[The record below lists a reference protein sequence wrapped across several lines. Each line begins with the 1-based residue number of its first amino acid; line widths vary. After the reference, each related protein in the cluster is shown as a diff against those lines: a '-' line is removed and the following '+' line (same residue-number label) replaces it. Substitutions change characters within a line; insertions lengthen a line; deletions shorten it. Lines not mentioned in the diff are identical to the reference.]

1 MTGLSAPRNDPA
13 AAAAPGLRPLNIR
26 PPLLTYVK
34 DLWKRRHFIRV
45 FAAAQ
50 TEATAT
56 GNYLGRFWFILSPIL
71 SAATYWFVFGVL
83 LGATKGIENFVAYLI
98 IGLFLYSFTAAS
110 MSMGATSIGG
120 SATLIQSLHF
130 PRASVPLS
138 TTVIL
143 ILRLRWELLV
153 MGVIVLLT
161 GEPVTW
167 WWLLLPVVILMQSL
181 FNAGLGLIMARL
193 CFQTPDVKQL
203 LPFVTRM
210 LMFLSGVMFSIET
223 YAANAPRW
231 VQFLLE
237 INPLAIYLNL
247 GREVLMETHNA
258 PPGSWWLGA
267 CWTVV
272 IAVLGF
278 VYFWRAEAS
287 YGRN

>member
-1 MTGLSAPRNDPA
+1 VTGISASRK
-13 AAAAPGLRPLNIR
+13 APTAVTPTLKTLNIR
-26 PPLLTYVK
+26 PPLGTYLK
-34 DLWKRRHFIRV
+34 DLWQRRHFVRV

-50 TEATAT
+50 AESNAT
-56 GNYLGRFWFILSPIL
+56 GNYLGRYWFILSPIL

-110 MSMGATSIGG
+110 MSMGATSIAG

-143 ILRLRWELLV
+143 LYRLRWELLV
-153 MGVIVLLT
+153 MAAIVLIT
-161 GEPVTW
+161 GEPITW
-167 WWLLLPVVILMQSL
+167 WWLLLPAVIAMQTV
-181 FNAGLGLIMARL
+181 FNAGLGLILARL
-193 CFQTPDVKQL
+193 CFQTPDIKQL
-203 LPFVTRM
+203 LPFITRI

-247 GREVLMETHNA
+247 GREVLMESHNA
-258 PPGSWWLGA
+258 PPGSWWMGA
-267 CWTVV
+267 VW
-272 IAVLGF
+272 AVGTAVFGF

-287 YGRN
+287 YGRS